1 MRLENKIALVTGAGS
16 GIGKAIA
23 LAFAR
28 EGAKVAV
35 NDLLPEGVEATLAE
49 IGKIGAEGLGV
60 PGDVTKPQEVK
71 DMFSKVLGKFGT
83 LDILVNNA
91 GIAHTSNEVK
101 ARADKAIQEIMTTG
115 KTTISMEATRT
126 KTDETWNKVLTT
138 HLWGTFYCTREALN
152 IMEPKRYGKIVNMA
166 SVAGIRGLPGAPDY
180 SAAKGGIIAF
190 TKSVA
195 REVIPVGVYVNA
207 IAPGWVD
214 TPLLGPATTTDTMRA
229 IYTAQ
234 TRLGRFGTPEEI
246 ALLAVYLASDESS
259 FTAAQVI
266 CPDGGSYV

>member
-1 MRLENKIALVTGAGS
+1 MRLENKISLVTGAGS

-91 GIAHTSNEVK
+91 GIAYVTDEVK
-101 ARADKAIQEIMTTG
+101 ARNDRS
-115 KTTISMEATRT
+115 ISVEATRT
-126 KTDETWNKVLTT
+126 MTDEAWDRMLAV
-138 HLWGTFYCTREALN
+138 HLHGCFYCTREALN
-152 IMEPKRYGKIVNMA
+152 IMEPRRYGKIVNIA
-166 SVAGIRGLPGAPDY
+166 DIAGIYGLFGFPDY
-180 SAAKGGIIAF
+180 SAAKGAIIGF

-195 REVIPVGVYVNA
+195 WEVIPAGVYVNA

-214 TPLLGPATTTDTMRA
+214 TPLLPPVLTDITRFV
-229 IYTAQ
+229 YLTQ
-234 TRLGRFGTPEEI
+234 TPLGRFGTPEEI
-246 ALLAVYLASDESS
+246 ASLAVYLASDESS
-259 FTAAQVI
+259 FTAAQVM

>member
-35 NDLLPEGVEATLAE
+35 NDEHPDEVEATLAE
-49 IGKIGAEGLGV
+49 IGKTGGEGLGV
-60 PGDVTKPQEVK
+60 PGDVSKLQEVK

-91 GIAHTSNEVK
+91 GIAYITDEVK
-101 ARADKAIQEIMTTG
+101 ARNDKPIEELATTG
-115 KTTISMEATRT
+115 KTTISVEATRT
-126 KTDETWNKVLTT
+126 MTDEAWDRMLAV
-138 HLWGTFYCTREALN
+138 HLHGCFYCTREALN
-152 IMEPKRYGKIVNMA
+152 IMEPRRYGKIVNIA
-166 SVAGIRGLPGAPDY
+166 DIAGIYGLFGFPDY
-180 SAAKGGIIAF
+180 SAAKGAIIGF

-195 REVIPVGVYVNA
+195 WEVIPAGVYVNA

-214 TPLLGPATTTDTMRA
+214 TPLLPPVLTDITRFV
-229 IYTAQ
+229 YLTQ
-234 TRLGRFGTPEEI
+234 TPLGRFGTPEEI
-246 ALLAVYLASDESS
+246 ASLAVYLASDESS
-259 FTAAQVI
+259 FTVGQVI
-266 CPDGGSYV
+266 VPAGAGYV